1 MLKYQE
7 DGQACLFDLDTS
19 AGKTCRV
26 SSRAGA
32 QKEKTSELSS
42 KKLSELVS
50 IPFMSLDLTPN
61 AGNLLGESYWE
72 IVSPWR
78 GDAST
83 LNTGP
88 APRNVGNVSS
98 LSQIL
103 EDNPHP
109 KYYLTKK
116 ACLGILRRSAER
128 GKELPPQLKIALEIQ
143 AGIRSLDNS
152 PQEELCQPEIGIEK
166 GVTEQGLK
174 PQTAPE
180 SLPAGMSKAT
190 GEVNALVG
198 YDPHNG
204 DISGDVAPTLGVN
217 CGMSTGR
224 NGILKLMAFAQNQR
238 DEVRDLQDVAGALC
252 GSPGMKQQTYVA
264 GVVSKGDG
272 TCFLTEDTHTS
283 LTGGGGQAGQGYP
296 CILTIDSMDL
306 QDSCDVICLNDQ
318 GGQFMNVS
326 AGVTGTLRSQMAG
339 HPPLVLESNQ
349 DHATVREDG
358 ICTTLPAA
366 MGMGGGYVPMVYE
379 NHGIDSR
386 YTGPHE
392 VSPTISA
399 RCGTGGNNLP
409 LVEQPEETF
418 CIVGNIIDRQ
428 PENGG
433 NGCGYQ
439 RDLAYTLTGMDRHAV
454 YSRQR
459 TDTFKDNSVVST
471 ESARQHKDATD
482 LIVQPYQQTVGTIG
496 YSDHHG
502 INNQYVGEDKCVIE
516 GPNLIRRL
524 TPLECERLQG
534 FPDYW
539 TDIPDASDSARY
551 KALGNSVAIP
561 CVDFVMNGMAVVERE
576 GNTA

>member
-7 DGQACLFDLDTS
+7 DGQACLFSHAICAGKMFPAPFQAVTPKAKTS
-19 AGKTCRV
+19 A
-26 SSRAGA
+26 SSS
-32 QKEKTSELSS
+32 KKSSELS
-42 KKLSELVS
+42 S
-50 IPFMSLDLTPN
+50 IPFMSLDLTPG
-61 AGNLLGESYWE
+61 AGNLLDEFYWE
-72 IVSPWR
+72 ILSPWR
-78 GDAST
+78 GDASI
-83 LNTGP
+83 LNTGL
-88 APRNVGNVSS
+88 APRNAENVYS

-103 EDNPHP
+103 EEQPHP
-109 KYYLTKK
+109 KYYLTRK

-128 GKELPPQLKIALEIQ
+128 GKELPPQLKAALETQ
-143 AGIRSLDNS
+143 AGVRHGNS
-152 PQEELCQPEIGIEK
+152 PQNGLCRNKTGNAKGIGKPKQPPLAAQESLSEELLEDD
-166 GVTEQGLK
+166 EQS
-174 PQTAPE
+174 E
-180 SLPAGMSKAT
+180 RM
-190 GEVNALVG
+190 VG

-204 DISGDVAPTLGVN
+204 DISGDVAPTLGIN

-224 NGILKLMAFAQNQR
+224 NGVLKLMAFAQNQR

-252 GSPGMKQQTYVA
+252 GNPGMKQQTYVA

-272 TCFLTEDTHTS
+272 TCFLTEDTRTS

-296 CILTIDSMDL
+296 CVLTYDPTEL
-306 QDSCDVICLNDQ
+306 QDGGGVICLNDQ

-326 AGVTGTLRSQMAG
+326 ADITGTLRSQMAG

-349 DHATVREDG
+349 DHATVRDDG

-386 YTGPHE
+386 YTGPYD

-399 RCGTGGNNLP
+399 RGGTGGNNLP
-409 LVEQPEETF
+409 LVDQPDETF
-418 CIVGNIIDRQ
+418 CIVGNVIDRQ

-454 YSRQR
+454 FSRQR
-459 TDTFKDNSVVST
+459 TDIFKENDVVST

-516 GPNLIRRL
+516 GANLIRRL

-539 TDIPDASDSARY
+539 TDIPGASDSARY

-561 CVDFVMNGMAVVERE
+561 CVDFVMNGMAVILRQQK
-576 GNTA
+576 AA